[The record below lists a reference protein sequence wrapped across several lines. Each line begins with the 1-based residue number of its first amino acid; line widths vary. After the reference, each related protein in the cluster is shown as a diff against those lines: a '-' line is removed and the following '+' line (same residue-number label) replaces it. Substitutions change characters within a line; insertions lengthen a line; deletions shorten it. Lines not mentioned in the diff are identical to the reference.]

1 MYITKK
7 HVSRRTV
14 LRGMGVTVALP
25 FLEAMVPAGT
35 AHAKAATGKVRL
47 AAIEMVHGSAGAT
60 AIGAKKFLW
69 SPEATGSAFD
79 LSPSSL
85 AVLEPY
91 RDYLTIIS
99 NTDVRNAEAFT
110 PPEIGGDHFRSSAVF
125 LTQAHPKQTQGSDVH
140 VATSLDQM
148 YAQKYGQDTP
158 IPSMQLCIEN
168 VDQAGGCAYGYA
180 CVYTDTVSWA
190 GPDAPLPMVRDPRA
204 AFDMLFGV
212 GATPEQ
218 RAARRK
224 ADKSILDWITAEVA
238 QLKSNLGPV
247 DRARLSDYLDDVRE
261 IERRIQRIEASNA
274 SGEPRELPMAPMGVP
289 DAFDE
294 HVKLMFDL
302 QAVAFASDIT
312 RVFSFKMGRD
322 GSSRVYPDSGVKTGF
337 HPASHHQ
344 DREDRIL
351 DFAKINKYHLSLLPY
366 FLDKLKNTPD
376 GDKNLLEN
384 TMVIYG
390 SPMGN
395 SNVHNHKRCPLIVG
409 GPCRRPVEGQPPHQ
423 GGRRHADGQPDAL
436 DDPHAGA
443 RGRQDLWRQHR
454 GDEPQS
460 RARDHGRGAGVG
472 DVMRRGRLFAGGVLG
487 TATAL
492 CLSVLLSAQAPT
504 VIEAARRGDTE
515 AVRALLKQGADVNAA
530 EGDGTTAL
538 HWAARA
544 GHAELVQMLV
554 YAGANVK
561 ATTRL
566 GAYTPLMMAAQAG
579 QSAAVAALIAGG
591 SDMKAASATGTTPL
605 MFAAQSGDTKTATM
619 LIEGGADVNARET
632 AMGQTP
638 LMFASAF
645 NRVDVVKLLLARGA
659 DVKATS
665 KVVDLTKLTSP
676 EEEFFRQQ
684 AAGGAAPAGN
694 TPTAPGGRNAGGR
707 GGPPP
712 APANGA
718 PRPPDVA
725 GLTRQYRYNEL
736 VGTSGGFSPLQ
747 FAVRQ
752 GHTDV
757 VKALV
762 EGGADVNQVNA
773 GDKSTP
779 LTVAVINGHFD
790 IGQFLLDKGA
800 DPNIATE
807 NGVTPL
813 YATLNVQWA
822 PKALYPQP
830 RAYLQQKL
838 TYLDFMK
845 VLLEKGADPNE
856 RLRRKVWY
864 SGYNFD
870 LAGVDEIGATAFWR
884 AAYGADVEAMK
895 LLVTYGADATV
906 PTIKPAGR
914 PRTGDGDRT
923 NVQDVSG
930 LPVVPVGGPA
940 VTPLQ
945 AAAGV
950 GYAEGFA
957 ANSHRYAPAGLL
969 AAVTYLIEETGAD
982 VNAADHEGN
991 TALHHAASRGDV
1003 EMISTSSRRAPT

>member
-1 MYITKK
+1 
-7 HVSRRTV
+7 
-14 LRGMGVTVALP
+14 
-25 FLEAMVPAGT
+25 
-35 AHAKAATGKVRL
+35 
-47 AAIEMVHGSAGAT
+47 
-60 AIGAKKFLW
+60 
-69 SPEATGSAFD
+69 
-79 LSPSSL
+79 
-85 AVLEPY
+85 
-91 RDYLTIIS
+91 
-99 NTDVRNAEAFT
+99 
-110 PPEIGGDHFRSSAVF
+110 
-125 LTQAHPKQTQGSDVH
+125 
-140 VATSLDQM
+140 
-148 YAQKYGQDTP
+148 
-158 IPSMQLCIEN
+158 
-168 VDQAGGCAYGYA
+168 
-180 CVYTDTVSWA
+180 
-190 GPDAPLPMVRDPRA
+190 
-204 AFDMLFGV
+204 
-212 GATPEQ
+212 
-218 RAARRK
+218 
-224 ADKSILDWITAEVA
+224 
-238 QLKSNLGPV
+238 
-247 DRARLSDYLDDVRE
+247 
-261 IERRIQRIEASNA
+261 
-274 SGEPRELPMAPMGVP
+274 
-289 DAFDE
+289 
-294 HVKLMFDL
+294 
-302 QAVAFASDIT
+302 
-312 RVFSFKMGRD
+312 
-322 GSSRVYPDSGVKTGF
+322 
-337 HPASHHQ
+337 
-344 DREDRIL
+344 
-351 DFAKINKYHLSLLPY
+351 
-366 FLDKLKNTPD
+366 
-376 GDKNLLEN
+376 
-384 TMVIYG
+384 
-390 SPMGN
+390 
-395 SNVHNHKRCPLIVG
+395 
-409 GPCRRPVEGQPPHQ
+409 
-423 GGRRHADGQPDAL
+423 
-436 DDPHAGA
+436 
-443 RGRQDLWRQHR
+443 
-454 GDEPQS
+454 
-460 RARDHGRGAGVG
+460 
-472 DVMRRGRLFAGGVLG
+472 MRRGRLFAGGVLG
-487 TATAL
+487 TAAAL

-579 QSAAVAALIAGG
+579 HSAAVAALIAGG
-591 SDMKAASATGTTPL
+591 SDLKAGSATGTTPL
-605 MFAAQSGDTKTATM
+605 MFAAQSGDTRTATM

-684 AAGGAAPAGN
+684 AAGGGAPAGN

-707 GGPPP
+707 GGAPA

-725 GLTRQYRYNEL
+725 GLTRQFRYNEL
-736 VGTSGGFSPLQ
+736 VGTSGGFSPLL

-752 GHTDV
+752 GHSAV
-757 VKALV
+757 VTALV
-762 EGGADVNQVNA
+762 DGGADVNQVNP

-790 IGQFLLDKGA
+790 IGKYLLDKGA

-845 VLLEKGADPNE
+845 ALLEKGANPNE

-895 LLVTYGADATV
+895 LLIAHGADPSI

-914 PRTGDGDRT
+914 PRTGDGDRF
-923 NVQDVSG
+923 NIQDVSG
-930 LPVVPVGGPA
+930 LPVLPVGGPA

-945 AAAGV
+945 AASGV

-957 ANSHRYAPAGLL
+957 ANSHRYATAGLL
-969 AAVTYLIEETGAD
+969 AAVKFLVEETGAD

-991 TALHHAASRGDV
+991 TALHHAASRGDI
-1003 EMISTSSRRAPT
+1003 EMIKYLVSKGADVTRVNREGQTTADMANGPVQRTQPYPEAIKLLESLGAKNNHKCVSC